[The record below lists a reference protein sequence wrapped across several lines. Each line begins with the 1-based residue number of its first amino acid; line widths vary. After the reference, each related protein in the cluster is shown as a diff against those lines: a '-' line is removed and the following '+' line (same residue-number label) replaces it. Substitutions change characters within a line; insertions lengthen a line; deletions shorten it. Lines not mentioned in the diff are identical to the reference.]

1 MYTSCSVLQSSSS
14 LTTWYLPIYNY
25 VGTIYIMQSNSGNGT
40 IGYGVWSNITSLGS
54 STTNYTH
61 AYSDAMVVSYNGG
74 GQFPYYGLEFTG
86 VNLNNYTL
94 AITYIGINGPAWG
107 LVSTDP
113 VSPTI
118 ITSSGTKPTI
128 LATDSATYTT
138 IVMYATA
145 SLTFS
150 QAATISNNI
159 SSNYTYVI
167 NGTPSIGASTA
178 AATGASCIYLNS
190 STAYSSVTSLSTTIG
205 SPSSIITTLTI
216 NSTAVITGGSYSSNF
231 SINHGGLGGGY
242 ITYGFYTYGGGGGG
256 AGGPTGTGGTGNPGY
271 ISNSVGHVGTG
282 GLNNGVGGAGGNGSQ
297 VAGTA
302 YQSGCGGGGALV
314 SNTGGANG
322 ATVITLVGVWSI
334 I

>member
-1 MYTSCSVLQSSSS
+1 MYTSCSVLQNSSS
-14 LTTWYLPIYNY
+14 LTTWYLPMYNY
-25 VGTIYIMQSNSGNGT
+25 VGTIYIMQSDKGTT
-40 IGYGVWSNITSLGS
+40 IGYGVWSNITALGS
-54 STTNYTH
+54 STTNYTY
-61 AYSDAMVVSYNGG
+61 AYSDAMIVSYNGS
-74 GQFPYYGLEFTG
+74 GQFPYDGLEFTG

-94 AITYIGINGPAWG
+94 AITYIGINGPSWG

-118 ITSSGTKPTI
+118 VTSSGTKPTI
-128 LATDSATYTT
+128 LATDSLTYTT

-150 QAATISNNI
+150 QVATISNNI

-167 NGTPSIGASTA
+167 DGTPSIGASTT
-178 AATGASCIYLNS
+178 AATGASCTYLNS

-205 SPSSIITTLTI
+205 SPSSHRTTLTI
-216 NSTAVITGGSYSSNF
+216 NGASVISSQSYSNNF
-231 SINHGGLGGGY
+231 SINNGGAGGGY

-256 AGGPTGTGGTGNPGY
+256 AGGPTGIGGTGESGY
-271 ISNSVGHVGTG
+271 TS
-282 GLNNGVGGAGGNGSQ
+282 NGVGYGGDGGANNGMGGSGGKGSKATQ
-297 VAGTA
+297 PA

-322 ATVITLVGVWSI
+322 ATVITLVGVWAI